1 MLVNSGRLADTT
13 LVVAM
18 AIFYVALNFAEVWS
32 RIESHAGE
40 EFTQIRGGTFRYSIV
55 GSILRPDRT
64 NRGLPRAQ
72 FEEALSLVPLPNTT
86 VVHHLQGPSYVY
98 AILMDPRIRRGDW

>member
-1 MLVNSGRLADTT
+1 MRQ
-13 LVVAM
+13 M
-18 AIFYVALNFAEVWS
+18 NFAEVWS

-55 GSILRPDRT
+55 GSSLRPDRT
-64 NRGLPRAQ
+64 NRRLPEAQ
-72 FEEALSLVPLPNTT
+72 FEEALRLVPFRSTT
-86 VVHHLQGPSYVY
+86 ELQRFQGPSYIY